1 MIALVRIYA
10 SYGERAVLGDVSF
23 SVGTGEFVGII
34 GPNGAGKTTLLKI
47 LTGVK
52 KPSAG
57 AVIVNGRDIATM
69 GRREIARMMAVVPQS
84 SFVPPLF
91 TVEDVVST
99 GRYAHGGAR
108 RITASRDDSLAIER
122 AMLITGSEKFRD
134 RFVCELSG
142 GERQGVL
149 IARALAQQPSLLVL
163 DEPTANL
170 DLRHQMSVLTL
181 IGSLVRDH
189 GLTAIMVIHDLNL
202 AARFCDRLVL
212 MHDGVIISR
221 GSVEEVLT
229 AENIGA
235 AYGVS
240 ALVRHDDAVNAFQV
254 AVTRIA
260 DHAHNGQESLEW

>member
-1 MIALVRIYA
+1 MIALAGIYA
-10 SYGERAVLGDVSF
+10 SYRDRAVLRDVSF
-23 SVGTGEFVGII
+23 SAGEGEFIGII

-52 KPSAG
+52 KPSSG
-57 AVIVNGRDIATM
+57 AVFVNGRNIATIS
-69 GRREIARMMAVVPQS
+69 RRETARMMAVVPQS

-108 RITASRDDSLAIER
+108 RFTVSRADAIAVEQ
-122 AMLITGSEKFRD
+122 AMLVTGCEKFRGCL
-134 RFVCELSG
+134 VCELSG

-149 IARALAQQPSLLVL
+149 IARALAQQPTLLVL

-181 IGSLVRDH
+181 IKSLVRDH

-202 AARFCDRLVL
+202 AARFCDSLVL
-212 MHDGVIISR
+212 LHNGSIISR
-221 GSVEEVLT
+221 GSVKEVLT
-229 AENIGA
+229 EGNIEA
-235 AYGVS
+235 AYSVS
-240 ALVRHDDAVNAFQV
+240 ALVRHDDVINAFQV
-254 AVTRIA
+254 VVTHTENSERKRQG
-260 DHAHNGQESLEW
+260 NPEW